1 MSYKLEKP
9 CSETDRLN
17 FIVEYNH
24 KKGLRI
30 EETKTAFFALEANEI
45 ISGDKAV
52 IDENYEQKMAKKRK
66 ETFEKEFFLTSIGW
80 IRRNVR
86 MKDGS
91 SKNFLSDLL
100 IPIKT
105 GLELGQ
111 EVVIITYK
119 TPDFNNDLNSDYM
132 LSLQERKSA
141 TPDFIQDCL
150 TQLVNDFGS

>member
-9 CSETDRLN
+9 CSETDRTN

-24 KKGLRI
+24 KKGLKI
-30 EETKTAFFALEANEI
+30 EETKNALFALEANEI
-45 ISGDKAV
+45 LSSDKV
-52 IDENYEQKMAKKRK
+52 IIDENYEQKLANERK
-66 ETFEKEFFLTSIGW
+66 ETFEKEFFSTSLGW

-100 IPIKT
+100 MPVKA
-105 GLELGQ
+105 GLELG
-111 EVVIITYK
+111 VDVMIITYK
-119 TPDFNNDLNSDYM
+119 TPDFKNDLNSDYM
-132 LSLQERKSA
+132 LSLQERKPATSA
-141 TPDFIQDCL
+141 FVQECL